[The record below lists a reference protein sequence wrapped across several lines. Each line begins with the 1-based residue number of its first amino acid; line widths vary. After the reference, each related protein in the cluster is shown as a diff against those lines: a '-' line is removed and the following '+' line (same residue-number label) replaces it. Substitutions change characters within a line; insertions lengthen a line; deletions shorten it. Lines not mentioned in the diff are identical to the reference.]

1 LVVAEQDKVM
11 KVVVAVLVVIDHLF
25 QVAQNYFYNQ
35 DLMRSQL
42 VEVDQDL
49 QVLRLHHVL
58 MEVYHQSLI

>member
-1 LVVAEQDKVM
+1 VAEQDKVM

>member
-1 LVVAEQDKVM
+1 VVAEQDKVM

>member
-1 LVVAEQDKVM
+1 M

-35 DLMRSQL
+35 DLTRSQL
-42 VEVDQDL
+42 VQVDQDL

-58 MEVYHQSLI
+58 MGVYHQSLI

>member
-1 LVVAEQDKVM
+1 VVAEQDKVM

-25 QVAQNYFYNQ
+25 QAEQNYFYNQ

>member
-1 LVVAEQDKVM
+1 VVAEQDKVM

-42 VEVDQDL
+42 VQVDQDL

>member
-1 LVVAEQDKVM
+1 VVAEQDKVM

-35 DLMRSQL
+35 DLTRSQL
-42 VEVDQDL
+42 VQVDQDL

-58 MEVYHQSLI
+58 MGVYHQSLI

>member
-35 DLMRSQL
+35 DLTRSQL
-42 VEVDQDL
+42 VQVDQDL

-58 MEVYHQSLI
+58 MGVYHQSLI